1 MIERVEISG
10 VVIAVGIAL
19 YWGWV
24 RMQLWR
30 LRKTTPQ
37 TPGLESLNAG
47 RPAILYFSSPGC
59 VPCQVAQEPALDA
72 LESELG
78 AGLQVI
84 KIDAT
89 AEPAV
94 ADYWGVLSV
103 PTTFVIDH
111 LGRPRRVNHGVASAA
126 RLRGQLKELGEW
138 HGPPQR
144 SHEHTAKETRNDK
157 TCQAE

>member
-10 VVIAVGIAL
+10 IVIALGIAL

-24 RMQLWR
+24 RLQLWR
-30 LRKTTPQ
+30 LRSSTQ
-37 TPGLESLNAG
+37 QAPGLESLKPG

-59 VPCQVAQEPALDA
+59 IPCQAAQEPALDA

-89 AEPAV
+89 AEPAI
-94 ADYWGVLSV
+94 ADQWGVLSV

-111 LGRPRRVNHGVASAA
+111 LGRPRRVNHGVASTAW
-126 RLRGQLKELGEW
+126 LRAQLKELGEW
-138 HGPPQR
+138 RGPP
-144 SHEHTAKETRNDK
+144 HEYAAQERHKDK